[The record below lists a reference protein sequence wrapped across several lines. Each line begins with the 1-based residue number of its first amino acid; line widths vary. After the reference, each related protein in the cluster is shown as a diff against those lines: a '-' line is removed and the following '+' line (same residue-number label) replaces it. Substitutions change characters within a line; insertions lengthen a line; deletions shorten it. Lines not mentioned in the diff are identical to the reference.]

1 MLDNLI
7 KLLMGMGFFLFGIKF
22 LSQYFREIFDKKVRE
37 RIQSWTKTPILCFIT
52 GAILITV
59 SQSVTALIVILFGM
73 IRSNAISKERA
84 IYVVIGA
91 NVGSCIIIFLVS
103 LNVMIAVMI
112 ALGISGILYAVSSN
126 KKVHNYAG
134 CLFGIGCIFFG
145 LNNIQTGA
153 VPLSE
158 VVSSGS
164 IFALIKETYLLEFL
178 MGALLSFMSQSSIM
192 VVILAIS
199 LAKASFFGL
208 NEMVMIIYGANV
220 GTGLL
225 MFVTT
230 FKVRSEAKQLIVY
243 QLISK
248 LLSSTLL
255 ILLFYVELLTG
266 LPLIVSWVRHISNNI
281 GAQATLIYFIFN
293 TVPLIFLLPAQKI
306 ILEKL
311 GKIYPKSIEDIYSK
325 PAFVLNTKD
334 IAPYVLID
342 LIEAEQ
348 ERIIQSF
355 VLYFEELREKGDI
368 LNLSLLKN
376 ATKMLSEF
384 IDQEVDDLVNR
395 ESLSQVE
402 YLRVN
407 NILIKQH
414 IIDQCHETLLALS
427 TALLKLRK
435 NKEYEHFYRIVIEG
449 IDIISLLLLDIV
461 KSHDIKDFEI
471 LKKITTSK
479 ESGVSKLRSIYL
491 KADNAASEKRSELLI
506 VINQCEIIVFLFLDL
521 ARKYVIEKLNAPKT
535 AS

>member
-7 KLLMGMGFFLFGIKF
+7 TLLMGLGFFLFGIKF

-37 RIQSWTKTPILCFIT
+37 KIQSWTKTPLLCFIT
-52 GAILITV
+52 GTILITF

-91 NVGSCIIIFLVS
+91 NVGSCVIIFLVS
-103 LNVMIAVMI
+103 LNVTIAVMI
-112 ALGISGILYAVSSN
+112 ALGIAGMLYAASSN

-145 LNNIQTGA
+145 LNNIQHGA

-158 VVSSGS
+158 VVSRGS
-164 IFALIKETYLLEFL
+164 VLALIKDTYLLEFL
-178 MGALLSFMSQSSIM
+178 MGILLSFVSQSSIV

-199 LAKASFFGL
+199 LAKASLFGL

-225 MFVTT
+225 IFVTT
-230 FKVRSEAKQLIVY
+230 LKVRSEAKQLIVY
-243 QLISK
+243 QLLSK
-248 LLSSTLL
+248 LLSSTVL
-255 ILLFYVELLTG
+255 ICLFYVELFTG

-281 GAQATLIYFIFN
+281 GVQATLVYFIFN
-293 TVPLIFLLPAQKI
+293 TVPLIFLLPTQKI

-311 GKIYPKSIEDIYSK
+311 EKIYPKSIEDIYSK

-334 IAPYVLID
+334 ITPYVLID

-355 VLYFEELREKGDI
+355 VLYFEELRNKGDI

-384 IDQEVDDLVNR
+384 IDQEIDDLVKR

-414 IIDQCHETLLALS
+414 IIDQCHETLLTLS
-427 TALLKLRK
+427 TVLLELRE
-435 NKEYEHFYRIVIEG
+435 NNQYEHFYHVVVEA

-461 KSHDIKDFEI
+461 KSHDVKDFEV

-479 ESGVSKLRSIYL
+479 GSGISKLRSIYL
-491 KADNAASEKRSELLI
+491 KADNAASEKRTELLTA
-506 VINQCEIIVFLFLDL
+506 INQCEIIVFLFLDL
-521 ARKYVIEKLNAPKT
+521 ARKYVVQRLNA
-535 AS
+535 